1 MEFEYFDQRITGQLS
16 SPIQM
21 TAKERPI
28 RRSKYDS
35 DSLAALG
42 EKGLLRLLTGHWKAD
57 SLRVPTGVGD
67 DCAVLR
73 GEGKDHFLLF
83 KTDAVVEGV
92 HFTPRERPELIG
104 RKALARA
111 LSDLAAMGASPV
123 AAVITLGV
131 PRDES
136 VRRLRAIYRGLERLA
151 KKYRVNL
158 VGGETTRARQL
169 FLNVALLGECRGYRP
184 VLRSGARAGDFIF
197 VTGRLGATRARRHL
211 VFEPRL
217 AEGQW
222 LARHGLASSLMDL
235 SDGLGADLPRL
246 AAASGVDFHLD
257 PTAIPRSR
265 GASLREAIDDGE
277 DYELLFTTKS
287 SFANTLKKKWPF
299 ATPLHCIGVMG
310 PRGRG
315 SRESLFAYGFD
326 HFKQR

>member
-1 MEFEYFDQRITGQLS
+1 
-16 SPIQM
+16 M
-21 TAKERPI
+21 TA
-28 RRSKYDS
+28 S

-42 EKGLLRLLTGHWKAD
+42 ENGLLHLLTGHWKTD
-57 SLRVPTGVGD
+57 PRRVLTGVGD

-73 GEGKDHFLLF
+73 GAGKNHFLLF

-111 LSDLAAMGASPV
+111 LSDLAAMGASPL

-131 PRDES
+131 PKGAS
-136 VRRLRAIYRGLERLA
+136 VRRLRAIYRGLERIA
-151 KKYRVNL
+151 KKHRVNL

-184 VLRSGARAGDFIF
+184 VPRSGARAGDLIF

-222 LARHGLASSLMDL
+222 LARHKIASSLMDL

-246 AAASGVDFHLD
+246 ARASGVDFQLD
-257 PTAIPRSR
+257 PAAIPRAR
-265 GASLREAIDDGE
+265 GATLTAALNDGE
-277 DYELLFTTKS
+277 DYELLFTTRPSLAK
-287 SFANTLKKKWPF
+287 TLKKKWPF

-310 PRGRG
+310 PRGKE
-315 SRESLFAYGFD
+315 SREPLIAHGFD

>member
-1 MEFEYFDQRITGQLS
+1 MPSDS
-16 SPIQM
+16 SQPI
-21 TAKERPI
+21 
-28 RRSKYDS
+28 S
-35 DSLAALG
+35 DSLATLG
-42 EKGLLRLLTGHWKAD
+42 ENGLVHLLTGRWKTNPGRI
-57 SLRVPTGVGD
+57 LTGVGD

-73 GEGKDHFLLF
+73 GEGKNHFLVF

-92 HFTPRERPELIG
+92 HFTPLERPELIG

-111 LSDLAAMGASPV
+111 LSDLAAMGASPL

-131 PRDES
+131 AKDES
-136 VRRLRAIYRGLERLA
+136 ARRLRAIYRGIERAA

-184 VLRSGARAGDFIF
+184 VLRSGARTGDLIF
-197 VTGRLGATRARRHL
+197 VTGRLGATRSRHHL

-222 LARHGLASSLMDL
+222 LARHKLASSLMDL

-246 AAASGVDFHLD
+246 ARASGVGFQLD
-257 PTAIPRSR
+257 PAAIPRSR
-265 GASLREAIDDGE
+265 NATLQEAIQDGE

-287 SFANTLKKKWPF
+287 SFAKTLKKKWPF

-315 SRESLFAYGFD
+315 PRKPLLVYGFD